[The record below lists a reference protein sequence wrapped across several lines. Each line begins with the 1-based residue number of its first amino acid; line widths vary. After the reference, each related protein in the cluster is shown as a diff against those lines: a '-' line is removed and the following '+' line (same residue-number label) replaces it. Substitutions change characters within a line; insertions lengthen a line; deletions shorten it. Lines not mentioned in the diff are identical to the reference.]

1 MNIQNDLPKNFQLR
15 DLFNIPNM
23 LTILRIVL
31 LPFIAWTYLHD
42 KMMIAIFLLLIS
54 GISDILDGFIARK
67 FNMTTAIG
75 KVLDPISDKLTQWII
90 LACLAIRFRYLL
102 ALFFLLFIK
111 EMIMGLTGF
120 YVVKKTGM
128 VYSSRWHG
136 KATTVLIYTTIMVHF
151 LFPNIPTV
159 FAEALMVASIC
170 MMFIS
175 MRFYI
180 KDNIKRLNG
189 CKKCSENTCKL

>member
-1 MNIQNDLPKNFQLR
+1 MNTQHDLPKNFQLR
-15 DLFNIPNM
+15 DLTNIPNM
-23 LTILRIVL
+23 LTILRIIL
-31 LPFIAWTYLHD
+31 LPFIAWTYLQGQ
-42 KMMIAIFLLLIS
+42 MTIAIILLLIS

-67 FNMTTAIG
+67 YNMTTAIG

-90 LACLAIRFRYLL
+90 LACLAIKFRYLL

-111 EMIMGLTGF
+111 EVIMGFTGF

-136 KATTVLIYTTIMVHF
+136 KATTVLIYTTIMLHF
-151 LFPNIPTV
+151 LFPEIPLLL
-159 FAEALMVASIC
+159 AEILMIASIC

-175 MRFYI
+175 MRLYI

-189 CKKCSENTCKL
+189 CKKCSGSCKL

>member
-1 MNIQNDLPKNFQLR
+1 MNTQNDLPKNFQLR

-23 LTILRIVL
+23 LTVLRIIL
-31 LPFIAWTYLHD
+31 LPFIAWTYLND
-42 KMMIAIFLLLIS
+42 KTTIAIILLLIS

-67 FNMTTAIG
+67 FNMTTALG

-90 LACLAIRFRYLL
+90 LACLAVRFRYLL

-111 EMIMGLTGF
+111 ELIMAVTGI
-120 YVVKKTGM
+120 YVVRKTGV
-128 VYSSRWHG
+128 VYSSKWHG
-136 KATTVLIYTTIMVHF
+136 KATTVLIYTTIMIHF
-151 LFPNIPTV
+151 LFPDIPKLL
-159 FAEALMVASIC
+159 AEALMIASIC

-175 MRFYI
+175 MRLYL

-189 CKKCSENTCKL
+189 CKKCSAQ